1 MLATVT
7 SLCRPRV
14 QQLDARV
21 AVVTGAAGGIGLSIA
36 KALALD
42 GMSLVLADLDH
53 DRVCEA
59 AAEVASL
66 GGSAIGVRTDV
77 RSADDVEAL
86 ARVAMQTYGAV
97 DVVCNN
103 AGVWGLGAQ
112 WETSVQEW
120 QRIIDVNMWGV
131 IHGVRAFVPL
141 LEKNPHG
148 GHIVNTA
155 SMAGLVAGP
164 FRGPYTAA
172 KHAVV
177 GISRG
182 LRTEFRVRK
191 LAIGVSVICPGKV
204 DTAIFDSISDDGEA
218 ASAAPT
224 DVQDMADSIRG
235 ADAISVDSVGPIVRD
250 GIKNNDFWIL
260 PGVRNQSRAVRREYD
275 RLMDAFGVADP

>member
-1 MLATVT
+1 V
-7 SLCRPRV
+7 SVP
-14 QQLDARV
+14 QLGEKV

-36 KALALD
+36 KALAAD
-42 GMSLVLADLDH
+42 GMSLVLADLNG
-53 DRVCEA
+53 DRLRD
-59 AAEVASL
+59 AAEEVRSL

-86 ARVAMQTYGAV
+86 ARATIEAYGAV

-112 WETSVQEW
+112 WETSLQEW
-120 QRIIDVNMWGV
+120 HRIIDVNLWGV
-131 IHGVRAFVPL
+131 IHGVRTFTPL

-182 LRTEFRVRK
+182 LRSEFRVRK
-191 LAIGVSVICPGKV
+191 LPIGVSVICPGKV
-204 DTAIFDSISDDGEA
+204 DTAIFDSIGTDESTEDADPP
-218 ASAAPT
+218 APA
-224 DVQDMADSIRG
+224 DVHDVARSIRE
-235 ADAISVDSVGPIVRD
+235 ADAVPADSVGPIVRD

-260 PGVRNQSRAVRREYD
+260 PGVHNQSRAVRREYD
-275 RLMDAFGVADP
+275 QLMDAFAAAEA